1 MSDRPIETR
10 SVDDVLQI
18 ESYPTEFGGHV
29 LLWRLDRPD
38 GGNAISLALLGALE
52 TAIETAAT
60 ELAGEHGTDARALI
74 IAGGERFF
82 CTGADLKERA
92 GMSPDAVHDFLNRLN
107 ALLVHIEALAV
118 PVIAAIRGYALGG
131 GMELALA
138 CDLRLAG
145 DRAQLG
151 LPETS
156 LGIIPGAGGTQ
167 RLSRAIGLPR
177 AKELIFTAARIDAE
191 RALHLGVVNAVHP
204 DAELESAALDLARAT
219 IARNAPIALRQA
231 KRALNQG
238 YDVGL
243 AEAIAIEREAYAVT
257 IPTKD
262 RVEALAAF
270 REKRPPR
277 FRGA

>member
-1 MSDRPIETR
+1 MSDSAQIWSIETR
-10 SVDDVLQI
+10 SIDDVLRI
-18 ESYPTEFGGHV
+18 ETHPTEFGGSV

-38 GGNAISLALLGALE
+38 GGNAISLALLAALE
-52 TAIETAAT
+52 TAAA
-60 ELAGEHGTDARALI
+60 ELAGDANARALI

-107 ALLVHIEALAV
+107 ALLVKIEALAV
-118 PVIAAIRGYALGG
+118 PVIAALRGYALGG
-131 GMELALA
+131 GLELALA
-138 CDLRLAG
+138 CDIRLAG

-167 RLSRAIGLPR
+167 RLSRAVGLPR
-177 AKELIFTAARIDAE
+177 AKELIFTAARIGAA
-191 RALHLGVVNAVHP
+191 RASELGVVNAVHP
-204 DAELESAALDLARAT
+204 DAELESAALNLASAT

-231 KRALNQG
+231 KLALNRG

-243 AEAIAIEREAYAVT
+243 AEGIAIEREAYAVT
-257 IPTKD
+257 IPTED

-277 FRGA
+277 FQGR